1 MDDETHQPERD
12 LPHTT
17 TTGDD
22 REDYRERG
30 DSSVQDVER
39 DDPTSVDPQL
49 AGHREDDSLL
59 PDREAEDEDGEDEN
73 TRTEDSDSRTERP
86 SGNPTS
92 RSYGD

>member
-12 LPHTT
+12 LPRTT

-30 DSSVQDVER
+30 DSSVQDAER
-39 DDPTSVDPQL
+39 DDPTPADPQL
-49 AGHREDDSLL
+49 AGHREDDSL
-59 PDREAEDEDGEDEN
+59 PEIEDEDED
-73 TRTEDSDSRTERP
+73 EDSDEDAEQATTPPERP
-86 SGNPTS
+86 SGNLTS